1 MSTKIIIHCDKCDS
15 TEVLHEQIPVDIQEE
30 HKTMQQ
36 IVDSSKKPEMSY
48 DVYWHTHYRMVCKS
62 CGHIVTYHK

>member
-15 TEVLHEQIPVDIQEE
+15 TEVLHEQIPPVIQEE

-36 IVDSSKKPEMSY
+36 IVDGSKMLQMSY
-48 DVYWHTHYRMVCKS
+48 DVYCYTHYRMVCKS